1 MNLYSSCYFPSSL
14 MISYENELENS
25 SSGFKEMGEAD
36 YNKLFAFHFVTL
48 KFEFSEEKYQ

>member
-36 YNKLFAFHFVTL
+36 YNKLFSFHFVTL